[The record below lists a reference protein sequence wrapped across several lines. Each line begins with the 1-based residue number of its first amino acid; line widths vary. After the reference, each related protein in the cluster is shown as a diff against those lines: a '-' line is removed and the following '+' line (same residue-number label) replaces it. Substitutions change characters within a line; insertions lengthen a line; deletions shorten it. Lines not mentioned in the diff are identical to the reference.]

1 MGIERF
7 EVATAG
13 ARDLGTEA
21 LHTLDVGV
29 IVAHEHRRAA
39 ARGETHRNGDGLAV
53 VQRDE
58 QITASDRVA
67 EHRRVNNGATL
78 ADRGGGGQGHG
89 GDIGIVVDHAGRTAR
104 ALNVKLLEVA
114 TAGLGDLG
122 RDGLAALDVGVIGAH
137 SHRSAAARRAAHR
150 NGDGLAVVELDD
162 QRAASHRVVDRGG
175 VDDRAALGDRGGGRQ
190 GHGGDIGIVVDHAGR
205 AAQALDVEGLEVAT
219 GGAGDLGA
227 DAQGTL
233 GVGVIGAHE
242 PRRTVARQ
250 AALGNGDGLAV
261 VQRDDQITSSNPV
274 AHRSG
279 VDDGALGDRNRG
291 RQGHDA
297 RQRFVPHE
305 QQTSGV
311 KRIVLLI
318 SQPGQRQGIERPFQN
333 EPASTR
339 FVQRQQLLN
348 EQLRRDGQIGSAQ
361 HHDHGCVRAQYRVGV
376 NRQQEGAARIEQT
389 QRVVEC

>member
-1 MGIERF
+1 MLTVTDADAEHQRLLIEHQAVNGALVWRELVRASAGAEIKGAVRCAQGAVVASQSIRWLTARHREGEAVAFRIRDVQAPYHRLNSGCWVGGIADGKLCRGGAHRRGLVLRGVERF
-7 EVATAG
+7 EVATGGAG
-13 ARDLGTEA
+13 DLG
-21 LHTLDVGV
+21 VGIPRTHSHRIAV
-29 IVAHEHRRAA
+29 TRGAAHW
-39 ARGETHRNGDGLAV
+39 NGDGLTV
-53 VQRDE
+53 VQPND
-58 QITASDRVA
+58 QIAASHRVA
-67 EHRRVNNGATL
+67 HRGDVDNRAALG
-78 ADRGGGGQGHG
+78 DRRGGRQGHG

-104 ALNVKLLEVA
+104 ALDVERLEVA
-114 TAGLGDLG
+114 TD
-122 RDGLAALDVGVIGAH
+122 
-137 SHRSAAARRAAHR
+137 
-150 NGDGLAVVELDD
+150 
-162 QRAASHRVVDRGG
+162 
-175 VDDRAALGDRGGGRQ
+175 
-190 GHGGDIGIVVDHAGR
+190 
-205 AAQALDVEGLEVAT
+205 
-219 GGAGDLGA
+219 GAGDLGA

-233 GVGVIGAHE
+233 GVDVIGAHD

-279 VDDGALGDRNRG
+279 VDNRAALGDRRGG

-297 RQRFVPHE
+297 GQRFVPHE
-305 QQTSGV
+305 QQPSGV

-361 HHDHGCVRAQYRVGV
+361 HHDHGCVRAQYRVGA